1 MWAGSSI
8 FSGLSVPSLDP
19 TGEVAIEAT
28 EHGAVEIIL
37 GVAGLKVLG
46 GRGGVSSVLWATAL
60 GRPFGEICVGSD
72 DVDVEELA
80 AWVREPGQIY
90 QRSMDLKLGDHEL
103 GIVAVVERIGEC
115 VIIRGDVRRS
125 PTDSVSEAQLVQHR
139 LEELGV
145 LVSGIAHDFNNI
157 LSAILGNAEFL
168 AEALAE
174 RGSVDADLG
183 AAVEDIMTAAD
194 RSRELI
200 AQMLGYAAKKAGA
213 EFAVLDLTAMTVEMT
228 RLLRA
233 SIPPRISVQFAT
245 RKDVPMILGDASQ
258 LRQVIMNLIVNA
270 ADAIVDAGTITIR
283 SGTMYADS
291 TLLAAGLGATQ
302 PVEGDY
308 VFVEFEDTGCGMS
321 PATLK
326 RIFDPFFTT
335 KSRGRG
341 LGLAGVRAIVAAHGG
356 RLLVSSTPGVGT
368 VFRVLV
374 PVSAAVRHRDVEV
387 SEPGRG
393 SLGGRRVLVIDDEA
407 MILRVSAR
415 VLSARGARVTVASDG
430 HQGIELFAADPSAFD
445 CVVLDVAMP
454 FIDGIEVAHELRALR
469 EDVPILF
476 ISGYGREEIRRRIAT
491 LERVGLLEKPF
502 ASTRLIAD
510 IIALVGDPLRSP
522 TSA

>member
-1 MWAGSSI
+1 
-8 FSGLSVPSLDP
+8 
-19 TGEVAIEAT
+19 VAIEAT

-72 DVDVEELA
+72 DADVEELA

-125 PTDSVSEAQLVQHR
+125 LTDSVSEVQLVQHR

-213 EFAVLDLTAMTVEMT
+213 QFAVLDITAMTVEMT

-245 RKDVPMILGDASQ
+245 RNDVPMILGDASQ

-291 TLLAAGLGATQ
+291 TLLAAGLGAAQ

-326 RIFDPFFTT
+326 RIFD
-335 KSRGRG
+335 
-341 LGLAGVRAIVAAHGG
+341 HGG
-356 RLLVSSTPGVGT
+356 RLLVNSTPGVGT

-430 HQGIELFAADPSAFD
+430 HQGLELFAADPSGFD

-510 IIALVGDPLRSP
+510 IIALVGDRAGSAGSP
-522 TSA
+522 ASA

>member
-1 MWAGSSI
+1 
-8 FSGLSVPSLDP
+8 
-19 TGEVAIEAT
+19 VAIEAT
-28 EHGAVEIIL
+28 EQGAVEIIL

-46 GRGGVSSVLWATAL
+46 GRGGVSSAAWARAL
-60 GRPFGEICVGSD
+60 GRPFGEICGGPGD
-72 DVDVEELA
+72 AEADVRELA
-80 AWVREPGQIY
+80 ARVHEPGQIY
-90 QRSMDLKLGDHEL
+90 QRSLDLRLGEHEL
-103 GIVAVVERIGEC
+103 GIAAVVERIGEC
-115 VIIRGDVRRS
+115 VVIRGEVRRFA
-125 PTDSVSEAQLVQHR
+125 TDSVSEAQLVQHR

-168 AEALAE
+168 AEALGE
-174 RGSVDADLG
+174 RESVDADLG
-183 AAVEDIMTAAD
+183 AAVADIMTAAD

-213 EFAVLDLTAMTVEMT
+213 AFAVLDLTAMTVEMT

-245 RKDVPMILGDASQ
+245 RQDVPMIVGDASQ

-270 ADAIVDAGTITIR
+270 ADAITDAGTITIR

-291 TLLAAGLGATQ
+291 TLLAAGLGGEQ

-326 RIFDPFFTT
+326 QIFDPFFTT

-356 RLLVSSTPGVGT
+356 RLLVRSTPGVGT

-374 PVSAAVRHRDVEV
+374 PVSAAVQHRDVEV

-430 HQGIELFAADPSAFD
+430 HQGLELFAADASAFD

-476 ISGYGREEIRRRIAT
+476 ISGYGREEIRRRISA

-510 IIALVGDPLRSP
+510 IIALVGDRPRSP
-522 TSA
+522 ASVQGRLRAE